1 MKSTTFAPYS
11 TEEDRDPVEVLGDH
25 FAQDLG
31 HNTPMTDKAWAHSLY
46 LKVTTLEDI
55 EDFMKVSGEYKNGR
69 WARIPQ
75 TPSSAAT
82 LRQPFCKLVNS
93 MLGNL
98 APGAGASRVAV
109 NSRANRFEGQP
120 IEGMQHRCSPD
131 IVVKASGSSFSLPK
145 GLSLGFSNAATCFDT
160 KLDEEV
166 EECSRHLS
174 YHAAYA
180 KYMFAH
186 QPNRMFVRSLVIT
199 ENRAR
204 LFHFDR
210 SGAQYTPLFN
220 IHDEPATFI
229 RLILGLCSADERTLG
244 FDDTV
249 QWSVAANGSKGEGT
263 VRTIG
268 PGGAIVTYLMVME
281 ESPFTRNN
289 LRGRG
294 TTCWAVKDAKGNRFI
309 IKDYWISEGQDAEFK
324 LLEEAKGLLGVCQ
337 MVSYEENRIQTKDFR
352 GNVEKLE
359 KSTFHNRTSTRIV
372 MKAYG
377 PSIEN
382 FSSVMQVLAALRDAI
397 AAHRLLLSKNIV
409 HRDIS
414 PNNISL
420 GKDGAEEGI
429 RGILID
435 LDAATKCGV
444 FGPQDRAD
452 HKIGTRL
459 FQSFTVLNTSFLK
472 PHDVSAH
479 DYLDDLEAFFW
490 VFSYLLIA
498 YKADDTRAP
507 ESFLHNYLKSW
518 DGEPAQASPEKFV
531 FLYQSMI
538 GAKVIQIMDEGWRCA
553 CADLFIKLRKYMRE
567 IADRKDELLCE
578 LRGTEENGAFPN
590 HFSSILED
598 PDKHYDHI
606 LGLFDEALKKAT
618 EAVEPE
624 SASQPTSPTKA
635 APTSTLTHTPVER
648 VSLTPLPQPTLPS
661 VSNQSTPVKP
671 TSSTSSFAAPPTP
684 TRRPKRRCQEAEL
697 EDSCIEVKRKC
708 PPSRRPLR
716 TVVEPS
722 LYVLNSL
729 YQYCLKWI

>member
-1 MKSTTFAPYS
+1 MKATTFAAYS
-11 TEEDRDPVEVLGDH
+11 TEEDRDPAEVLGDH
-25 FAQDLG
+25 LSQDLG
-31 HNTPMTDKAWAHSLY
+31 DNTPMADKAWAHSLY
-46 LKVTTLEDI
+46 LKVTTPEDI
-55 EDFMKVSGEYKNGR
+55 EKFMKASGEYKNGR
-69 WARIPQ
+69 WAGIPQ
-75 TPSSAAT
+75 APSSAAA

-93 MLGNL
+93 ILGHL
-98 APGAGASRVAV
+98 ASGAAALRMAL
-109 NSRANRFEGQP
+109 NARLNRFEGQP
-120 IEGMQHRCSPD
+120 IEGTQHRCSPD
-131 IVVKASGSSFSLPK
+131 IVVKASGPSFSLPK
-145 GLSLGFSNAATCFDT
+145 GSSLGFSNAATCFDT
-160 KLDEEV
+160 KLDEET
-166 EECSRHLS
+166 EDHSGHLA

-180 KYMFAH
+180 KHMFAH
-186 QPNRMFVRSLVIT
+186 QPNRMFVRSLLMT
-199 ENRAR
+199 ENRAC

-249 QWSVAANGSKGEGT
+249 QWSVAANGSKAEGT

-268 PGGAIVTYLMVME
+268 PGGATVTYLMVMDE
-281 ESPFTRNN
+281 APFTRNN

-324 LLEEAKGLLGVCQ
+324 MLEEAKGLLGVCQ
-337 MVSYEENRIQTKDFR
+337 MVSYEENRMQTKDFR

-359 KSTFHNRTSTRIV
+359 QGTFHNRTSTRIV
-372 MKAYG
+372 MKSYG

-397 AAHRLLLSKNIV
+397 AAHRLLLSKNII

-414 PNNISL
+414 PNNILL
-420 GKDGAEEGI
+420 GEDGAEEGI

-435 LDAATKCGV
+435 LDVATKCGV
-444 FGPQDRAD
+444 FAPQDRAD

-459 FQSFTVLNTSFLK
+459 FQSLMVLKTSSLK

-490 VFSYLLIA
+490 VFSYLLIV
-498 YKADDTRAP
+498 YKADGTRAP
-507 ESFLHNYLKSW
+507 ESFLHKYLESW
-518 DGEPAQASPEKFV
+518 DDEPAQASPEKFT
-531 FLYQSMI
+531 FLYRSMI
-538 GAKVIQIMDEGWRCA
+538 GAEVIQIMDEGWRCA
-553 CADLFIKLRKYMRE
+553 CADLFIKFRKYMRE
-567 IADRKDELLCE
+567 IADRKDELLYE

-590 HFSSILED
+590 RFSSILED

-606 LGLFDEALKKAT
+606 LGLFDEALKNAT
-618 EAVEPE
+618 EAVKPE
-624 SASQPTSPTKA
+624 SASQPTSPTKS
-635 APTSTLTHTPVER
+635 APKFARPHTPVKCG
-648 VSLTPLPQPTLPS
+648 SLTPLSQSIFPS
-661 VSNQSTPVKP
+661 VSTRSTPVTP
-671 TSSTSSFAAPPTP
+671 ASSNASSFAAPPTP
-684 TRRPKRRCQEAEL
+684 TQRPKRRCQEAEL
-697 EDSCIEVKRKC
+697 EDPYIEVKRKC

-722 LYVLNSL
+722 LYVLKSL
-729 YQYCLKWI
+729 YQYCFK